1 MNARVIVLRRLEVYR
16 LCHRPDIVGVVVARG
31 NLTRSVQTV
40 HLLLLLGAW
49 QLLLAPIQIILL
61 LIFTTSRT
69 CAQFLRGRSTARSV
83 LHVLLRLILIL
94 LLRGLL

>member
-16 LCHRPDIVGVVVARG
+16 LCHRPDIVGIVVARG
-31 NLTRSVQTV
+31 NLTRSVQAM

-61 LIFTTSRT
+61 LIFTTS
-69 CAQFLRGRSTARSV
+69 
-83 LHVLLRLILIL
+83 
-94 LLRGLL
+94 